1 MREDMNIHEIGSEYS
16 TVVYD
21 NKEGIIF
28 LNSGLLVFSGR
39 TAIETVL
46 KEIPN
51 AKKAMLPSYCCES
64 MIIPFRKAGID
75 VIFYDVWYEE
85 ELRTSVDIQHDVDI
99 FLWCNYFGF
108 KIEIPDLSDFK
119 IRGGTVIEDITH
131 SLFSTQR
138 YHEQSDYLVASLRK
152 WEPIYC
158 GGYCASMK
166 EELHHIPETAP
177 PSSFIHLK
185 QTAMRLKAE
194 YLLDHDKRKKPEF
207 LRMFG
212 ESNSWLAGNYSGL
225 AIDSW
230 SKQYLSSVDIQSQR
244 EIRRTNAHTLYKGL
258 QGKVQFLFSE
268 DNIDCP
274 LFVPILIPENRDSI
288 RRHLT
293 ENNIYCPIHWPKPQG
308 CESNLYDMELSL
320 ICDQRYTEEDM
331 KRIVS
336 VIEKSL

>member
-1 MREDMNIHEIGSEYS
+1 MREVGSEFHAVPMKADKDVFRLYP
-16 TVVYD
+16 
-21 NKEGIIF
+21 GIF
-28 LNSGLLVFSGR
+28 VFSGR
-39 TAIETVL
+39 TATETVL
-46 KEIPN
+46 KNIPN
-51 AKKAMLPSYCCES
+51 ARKALLPSYCCES
-64 MIIPFRKAGID
+64 MIVPFRKAGID
-75 VIFYDVWYEE
+75 VVFYDVWYENG
-85 ELRTSVDIQHDVDI
+85 LHVNRDIPKNIDI

-108 KIEIPDLSDFK
+108 KNEMPDLSDFK
-119 IRGGTVIEDITH
+119 KIGGTVIEDITH

-194 YLLDHDKRKKPEF
+194 YLLDHDERKKPEF